1 MDGLIELQSVGLPF
15 CKLVFYAIA
24 MSGNR
29 MATGLNGKEKS
40 NESFSNL
47 TRPQLFSLYDE
58 DITKSADSED
68 YERIRSRGS
77 HASVS
82 RPNSTGSAYEPKPS
96 KLGRMLRF
104 LSSILILSLA
114 GIGYHEL
121 SKNLHDNHKLHPEL
135 ASRPL
140 LLGVQLSKFFT
151 GNMLPDWA
159 AYAVEGILFGSC
171 IPLIDHIFFIKTRPT
186 SWVSVLKTVNAM
198 LGVTF
203 GIRKVQWSS
212 SLQAAIAWGLLN
224 IILWL
229 LFDGTVS
236 MFVSCSGLGL
246 LSCVACYGDVTDKS
260 QLLYF
265 VDFYFLGLLL
275 FGKLGRYL
283 FSNHK

>member
-1 MDGLIELQSVGLPF
+1 MTS
-15 CKLVFYAIA
+15 
-24 MSGNR
+24 NR
-29 MATGLNGKEKS
+29 VTSGLNGKEKS

-58 DITKSADSED
+58 DITKSGDSED

-77 HASVS
+77 YAGFS
-82 RPNSTGSAYEPKPS
+82 RPTSNGSVYEPKPS
-96 KLGRMLRF
+96 KLGQLFYFIASMLM
-104 LSSILILSLA
+104 LSLA

-121 SKNLHDNHKLHPEL
+121 SRHLHDNHKLHPEL

-159 AYAVEGILFGSC
+159 AYAVEGILFGSYV
-171 IPLIDHIFFIKTRPT
+171 PLLDYIFAIKTRST

-198 LGVTF
+198 MGVTF
-203 GIRKVQWSS
+203 GIRKVEWSS
-212 SLQAAIAWGLLN
+212 SLQAAVAWGLLN

-229 LFDGTVS
+229 FFDGTMS

-265 VDFYFLGLLL
+265 FDFYFLGLLI
-275 FGKLGRYL
+275 FGELGRYL
-283 FSNHK
+283 FSSHR